1 MNEAKMTAKVSGSA
15 KGGQGSGMH
24 LGGMKGRSA
33 AAALFYEE
41 LPEELRPS
49 ANARSL
55 SINLIWG
62 DTIIESRQFRDGQV
76 TIGGGDGSDFKVY
89 VDEAGKHVLAKVQ
102 GDEALL
108 EAPAGGEIIV
118 RKKNGEEIKGTSLSI
133 GLEDAARIQV
143 GTVEL
148 VARFV
153 RPSGMEKAGFF
164 EGVDLYFTKILSI
177 AVMIHV
183 AILAALMI
191 TPLGDDSLADD
202 LFRNQSRFTKLL
214 LQPPEEAKPK
224 LDLSQA
230 KEEKVEEVEFG
241 VKQESTSDS
250 SSDSK
255 VDASKR
261 EADIQTVRNTGLL
274 AGLGGDSSNH
284 IFGGGGLGAGVNN
297 ALGGLQAGAGM
308 GDAHGVGGLGTR
320 GAGVG
325 GGGAGLGVGG
335 LGTKG
340 GGGGRGHGITLGGG
354 KKRTTRIVPGRT
366 TVVGG
371 LDRSVIA
378 DVIRRHQNQIRFCY
392 ERELQKNPSLEG
404 KVAVQFTIDGTG
416 SVAQVLIQEDT
427 VGSNGAVGRCINQR
441 IRRWRFPEP
450 KGGGEVI
457 VSYPWIFR
465 SAGD

>member
-1 MNEAKMTAKVSGSA
+1 MSEAKMTAKVSGSA

-33 AAALFYEE
+33 AATLFYEE

-49 ANARSL
+49 GKMRAL
-55 SINLIWG
+55 SISMIWG
-62 DTIIESRQFRDGQV
+62 DTIIEARQFRDGQV
-76 TIGGGDGSDFKVY
+76 SIGGGDGSDFKVY
-89 VDEAGKHVLAKVQ
+89 VDEAGKHVLAKIQ
-102 GDEALL
+102 GDQAQI
-108 EAPAGGEIIV
+108 EAPAGGEVVV
-118 RKKNGEEIKGTSLSI
+118 RTKSGEEKKGTSLTM
-133 GLEDAARIQV
+133 GLDDAARIRI
-143 GTVEL
+143 GAVEL

-164 EGVDLYFTKILSI
+164 EGVDLYFSKILSI

-214 LQPPEEAKPK
+214 LQPPEDAKPK
-224 LDLSQA
+224 LDLTQ
-230 KEEKVEEVEFG
+230 KQEEKPEEVEFG
-241 VKQESTSDS
+241 VKQETKAETSD
-250 SSDSK
+250 K
-255 VDASKR
+255 AVDASKR
-261 EADIQTVRNTGLL
+261 ESDIKKVQNTGLL
-274 AGLGGDSSNH
+274 AGLGGDSSSH
-284 IFGGGGLGAGVNN
+284 LFGGGGLGAGVNN

-308 GDAHGVGGLGTR
+308 GDAHGVGGLGSR
-320 GAGVG
+320 GAGIG
-325 GGGAGLGVGG
+325 GGGGGLGVGG

-340 GGGGRGHGITLGGG
+340 GGGGRGGITIGGG
-354 KKRTTRIVPGRT
+354 QKRTTRIVPGRT

-392 ERELQKNPSLEG
+392 EKELQQNPSLEG

-416 SVAQVLIQEDT
+416 SVSQVLVQEDT
-427 VGSNGAVGRCINQR
+427 VGSGGAVGRCINQR

>member
-1 MNEAKMTAKVSGSA
+1 MTAKVSGTA
-15 KGGQGSGMH
+15 RGGEGSGMH

-49 ANARSL
+49 GKMRAL
-55 SINLIWG
+55 SISMIWG
-62 DTIIESRQFRDGQV
+62 DTIIEARQYRDGQV
-76 TIGGGDGSDFKVY
+76 SIGGGDGSDFKVY
-89 VDEAGKHVLAKVQ
+89 VDEAGKHVLAKIQ
-102 GDEALL
+102 GDQAHL
-108 EAPAGGEIIV
+108 EAPAGGEVIV
-118 RKKNGEEIKGTSLSI
+118 RKKNGEETKGTSLTM
-133 GLEDAARIQV
+133 GLDDAARIRI
-143 GTVEL
+143 GAVEL

-164 EGVDLYFTKILSI
+164 EGVDLYFSKILSI
-177 AVMIHV
+177 AVMIHL

-191 TPLGDDSLADD
+191 TPLGDMSLADD

-230 KEEKVEEVEFG
+230 KEEKPEEVEFG
-241 VKQESTSDS
+241 VKQETKVETSD
-250 SSDSK
+250 K
-255 VDASKR
+255 AVDASKR
-261 EADIQTVRNTGLL
+261 ESDIKKVQNTGLL
-274 AGLGGDSSNH
+274 AGLGGDSSSH

-320 GAGVG
+320 GAGIG

-354 KKRTTRIVPGRT
+354 QKRTTRIVPGRT

-392 ERELQKNPSLEG
+392 EKELQQNPSLEG

-427 VGSNGAVGRCINQR
+427 VGSGGAVGRCINQR